1 MKRDQRDSRIS
12 HTWRR
17 AALTHE
23 LAVLPDVCVAFQAP
37 PPLALRLERMTCLG
51 EPIDDVL
58 IDQIMVLLL
67 SPTPSASVRAHARA

>member
-1 MKRDQRDSRIS
+1 M
-12 HTWRR
+12 WRR

-23 LAVLPDVCVAFQAP
+23 LAVDLLPDVCVAFQAP

>member
-1 MKRDQRDSRIS
+1 M
-12 HTWRR
+12 
-17 AALTHE
+17 
-23 LAVLPDVCVAFQAP
+23 LPNVCVAFQAP